1 MTTLLGCKLLTDWK
15 PLEELLEV
23 IHTDQAAE
31 HLFEERFPGMLSAV
45 FNGIRYLNEKRLK
58 ADRVVYWNFRVQ
70 VWPQEGFD
78 ADPSTPVRVLPVD
91 LSTDPNWETALNPQF
106 TR

>member
-1 MTTLLGCKLLTDWK
+1 MTTLLGCKLITDWK

-23 IHTDQAAE
+23 IAVDQAAE
-31 HLFEERFPGMLSAV
+31 KHFEERFPGMLGAV
-45 FNGIRYLNEKRLK
+45 FNGIHYLNEKRLK

-78 ADPSTPVRVLPVD
+78 ADPSTPIRVLPSG

-106 TR
+106 MQ